1 MKKEFKFLISV
12 VSILIVSMLILAG
25 CMQVLSQNDS
35 EPKDYDMDIVSQT
48 VAEST
53 PEDITKDPPVAQK
66 DMKEKFA
73 EMSEISEDGKA
84 ITVISEEYLDS
95 YWSDGKTKNKALTS
109 EEVLYIIQDSIKI
122 YYEYDSLTVISN
134 PMLESMHGNLIA

>member
-1 MKKEFKFLISV
+1 MKKEFKFLTTV

-53 PEDITKDPPVAQK
+53 TEVITKDPPVSYNDMQK
-66 DMKEKFA
+66 KFSDM
-73 EMSEISEDGKA
+73 S
-84 ITVISEEYLDS
+84 VISQS
-95 YWSDGKTKNKALTS
+95 
-109 EEVLYIIQDSIKI
+109 
-122 YYEYDSLTVISN
+122 
-134 PMLESMHGNLIA
+134 